1 MTQIDIISGFLG
13 AGKTT
18 FIQKLLQESLKGENV
33 VLIENEFGE
42 IGIDS
47 GFLKNSGIEIRE
59 MNQGCICCSLVGDFE
74 TSLKEVIETYKPDR
88 ILIEPSGVGKLSDI
102 LSAVKTVSANLPV
115 HLDGAVT
122 VVDST
127 KAKLYNKNFGE
138 FFDDQIRYATSIVL
152 SRTDIATEEKVEEA
166 IRIVRALNPKANLIT
181 TAIKEL
187 SGEKLLEIIGQE
199 ENLEEALLQEVK
211 EKAHHHEHHHHGH
224 EHHHDE
230 HCHCHHEEEEQEHH
244 HEHHFGNEEEHC
256 CCCGGAYDDEDEEE
270 SLEHEHHDEHCTC
283 SHDHEHEH
291 HDDHCSCGHEHHDHH
306 DHEQHHH
313 GEHCSC
319 GHDHDADEIFDSIGV
334 EVFKKVSRA
343 RLAEILE
350 EMAEGSSYGG
360 IVRAKGMLQLEDGK
374 WVNFDMVPEQVEIRD
389 GEPENIGK
397 FVVIGTELEKE
408 KIKALFTA

>member
-18 FIQKLLQESLKGENV
+18 FIQKLLQEALKGENV

-74 TSLKEVIETYKPDR
+74 TSLKEVIEKYQPDR

-122 VVDST
+122 VVDAS

-138 FFDDQIRYATSIVL
+138 FFDDQIRFATTVVL
-152 SRTDIATEEKVEEA
+152 SRTDTAKEEKVEEA
-166 IRIVRALNPKANLIT
+166 VAIVRKVNPKANLIT
-181 TAIKEL
+181 TPIQAL
-187 SGEKLLEIIGQE
+187 SGGKLLEIIGKE
-199 ENLEEALLQEVK
+199 ENLEEALLEEVR
-211 EKAHHHEHHHHGH
+211 EKAAHHHDHHHHHHHGEEGH
-224 EHHHDE
+224 EHCSCGHHHDE
-230 HCHCHHEEEEQEHH
+230 EEHEHGPHHDEEEQEH
-244 HEHHFGNEEEHC
+244 
-256 CCCGGAYDDEDEEE
+256 
-270 SLEHEHHDEHCTC
+270 
-283 SHDHEHEH
+283 
-291 HDDHCSCGHEHHDHH
+291 CSCGHHHDEEEHEHGPHHDGEEQEHH
-306 DHEQHHH
+306 
-313 GEHCSC
+313 HCSC
-319 GHDHDADEIFDSIGV
+319 GHDHDADEVFDSIGLEIV
-334 EVFKKVSRA
+334 KKVSRDK
-343 RLAEILE
+343 LEEILE

-374 WVNFDMVPEQVEIRD
+374 WIQFDMVPEQVEIRD
-389 GEPENIGK
+389 GSPESIGK
-397 FVVIGTELEKE
+397 FVVIGTELNKE
-408 KIKALFTA
+408 KIKAIFA

>member
-18 FIQKLLQESLKGENV
+18 FIQKLLQEALKGENV

-74 TSLKEVIETYKPDR
+74 TSLKEVIEKYQPDR

-122 VVDST
+122 VVDAS

-138 FFDDQIRYATSIVL
+138 FFDDQIRFATTVVL
-152 SRTDIATEEKVEEA
+152 SRTDTAKEEKVEEA
-166 IRIVRALNPKANLIT
+166 VAIVRKVNPKANLIT
-181 TAIKEL
+181 TPIQAL
-187 SGEKLLEIIGQE
+187 SGGKLLEIIGHE
-199 ENLEEALLQEVK
+199 ENLEEALLEEVR
-211 EKAHHHEHHHHGH
+211 EKAAHHHDHHHHHHHHHGEEGH
-224 EHHHDE
+224 EHCSCGHHHDE
-230 HCHCHHEEEEQEHH
+230 EEHEHCHHHDEEEHEHCSCGHHHDEEEHEHGPHHDGEEQEHH
-244 HEHHFGNEEEHC
+244 
-256 CCCGGAYDDEDEEE
+256 
-270 SLEHEHHDEHCTC
+270 
-283 SHDHEHEH
+283 
-291 HDDHCSCGHEHHDHH
+291 
-306 DHEQHHH
+306 
-313 GEHCSC
+313 HCSC
-319 GHDHDADEIFDSIGV
+319 GHDHDADEVFDSIGL
-334 EVFKKVSRA
+334 EIFKKVSRDK
-343 RLAEILE
+343 LEEILE

-374 WVNFDMVPEQVEIRD
+374 WIQFDMVPEQVEIRD
-389 GEPENIGK
+389 GSPESIGK
-397 FVVIGTELEKE
+397 FVVIGTELNKE
-408 KIKALFTA
+408 KIKALFA

>member
-166 IRIVRALNPKANLIT
+166 IQIVRALNPKANLIT

-270 SLEHEHHDEHCTC
+270 SLEHEHHDEHCSC
-283 SHDHEHEH
+283 SHD
-291 HDDHCSCGHEHHDHH
+291 HHDHH
-306 DHEQHHH
+306 DHEHHHHH

-343 RLAEILE
+343 KLAEILE

>member
-199 ENLEEALLQEVK
+199 ENLEEALLQEGK
-211 EKAHHHEHHHHGH
+211 EKAHHHEHHHH
-224 EHHHDE
+224 HHDGD
-230 HCHCHHEEEEQEHH
+230 CGCHHEHEEHEHH

-270 SLEHEHHDEHCTC
+270 SLEHEHHDEHCAC
-283 SHDHEHEH
+283 GHDHEHEH
-291 HDDHCSCGHEHHDHH
+291 HDDHCYEHHDHH
-306 DHEQHHH
+306 DHEHHHHH

-343 RLAEILE
+343 KLAEILE

-389 GEPENIGK
+389 GEPENIG
-397 FVVIGTELEKE
+397 TELEKE